1 MIATVDAQKQTKVR
15 NTNVVVIA
23 IITVMTAMP
32 MPV

>member
-15 NTNVVVIA
+15 NANVVAIA